1 MALTSTISVPLAS
14 VQNEYQINAQV
25 NVANSGASDIVLLR
39 IVPRIRETSNPF
51 VFDATSR
58 CKASISVA
66 QNPTVPAGGSQNYL
80 MKVIIHAPSGAGTY
94 DIGCDVYATDGQLI
108 SPSAVTVTVTNP
120 R

>member
-1 MALTSTISVPLAS
+1 MALTSTITIPLAT

-25 NVANSGASDIVLLR
+25 NVANSGLSDIILLR

-51 VFDATSR
+51 INNATSR
-58 CKASISVA
+58 TKTHVDIS
-66 QNPTVPAGGSQNYL
+66 QNPTVPAGSSQNYL
-80 MKVIIHAPSGAGTY
+80 MKVIIHAPSGSGTY
-94 DIGCDVYATDGQLI
+94 DLGCDVYASDGQLI